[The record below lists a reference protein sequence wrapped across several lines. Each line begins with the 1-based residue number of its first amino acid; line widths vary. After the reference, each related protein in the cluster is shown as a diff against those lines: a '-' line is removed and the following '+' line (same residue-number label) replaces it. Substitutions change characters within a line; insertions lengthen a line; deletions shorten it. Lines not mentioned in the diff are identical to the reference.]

1 MSGGAHV
8 VFSSPE
14 REILLVIEDLR
25 QSLGDLISIK
35 GLVDEEV
42 TRVSQSLDA
51 AMNEY
56 YRLVKRKGEDESK
69 SRP

>member
-1 MSGGAHV
+1 M

-14 REILLVIEDLR
+14 REILSVIEDLR
-25 QSLGDLISIK
+25 HSLGELISIK

-42 TRVSQSLDA
+42 TRVSQNLDA
-51 AMNEY
+51 MMNEY
-56 YRLVKRKGEDESK
+56 YRLAKGMDTGEFK